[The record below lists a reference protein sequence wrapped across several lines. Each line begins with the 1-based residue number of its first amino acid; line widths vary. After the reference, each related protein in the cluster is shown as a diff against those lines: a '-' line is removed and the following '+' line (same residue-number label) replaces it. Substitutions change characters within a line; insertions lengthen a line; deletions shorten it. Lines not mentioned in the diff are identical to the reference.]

1 LDLERRH
8 NRETRDMDG
17 KIRALLNTAKKS
29 TRLALDLQ
37 ANQMS
42 CNLREKQIDEIND
55 LEEYLANN
63 GKILNISDL
72 SLDDINNKV
81 DEVLEEEVKKVP
93 QTPSEIK
100 EAKKLKA
107 AKKRVSLL

>member
-1 LDLERRH
+1 MEFTKEENTPSSVGVFTETMEVMERRH

-17 KIRALLNTAKKS
+17 KIRALLKTAKKS

-42 CNLREKQIDEIND
+42 CNLRENQIDEIND

-63 GKILNISDL
+63 GKILNISTL
-72 SLDDINNKV
+72 
-81 DEVLEEEVKKVP
+81 KKDFH
-93 QTPSEIK
+93 
-100 EAKKLKA
+100 LH
-107 AKKRVSLL
+107 VSCFYNTL